1 MSSPSPGSGSSA
13 VSTGLEAKESVP
25 IGDSV
30 CGRRRLPKRGPIEIL
45 KGRRVVVVVGAVDRS
60 SGGRMVVQPFTE
72 SQFTLILPPRSMASC
87 RSVGGATPGGM
98 FRLIA

>member
-1 MSSPSPGSGSSA
+1 M
-13 VSTGLEAKESVP
+13 P
-25 IGDSV
+25 IEDSV
-30 CGRRRLPKRGPIEIL
+30 GGRRLFPKRGPIETL
-45 KGRRVVVVVGAVDRS
+45 KGRRVVVAVGAVERT

-98 FRLIA
+98 FRLMA